1 MPYYKC
7 KLIDEKGSF
16 IVKREFAES
25 KDFLKN
31 KYKDSDK
38 RLLSIRRSYL
48 SDLSRIEIVK
58 TKIKT
63 DEFLLFN
70 QKLIVLLRAGINFPK
85 ALETIIVNMKEGS
98 FKSVLKNVLNDIE
111 NGIQISDA
119 FDSELLPYNNIYRAT
134 LLAGER
140 SGQLDSVLNRFNIYL
155 EKVSNL
161 RKKIISSLS
170 YPIVLL
176 IFMFAMVMLILLYA
190 IPKFKEFYK
199 DFDSKLP
206 SITRI
211 FIGFAEFL
219 KNNIWFIII
228 GIFILYFILKF
239 IEKRNEKII
248 IFDYLKLR
256 IPFIG
261 KLILEN
267 NLAVFSRTLSIL
279 ISGGIT
285 IPESSDIAVKTFTNK
300 YLLKKTE
307 KISEEIK
314 KGRLLSDVLS
324 EVKFIPPIMIEVIR
338 MGESSGKLIDVLEKN
353 SDFIESSI
361 DTRINSLISLIEPV
375 IIIILGL
382 VIAFLLISIYLPIFS
397 SIKVIK

>member
-7 KLIDEKGSF
+7 KLIDERGKYF
-16 IVKREFAES
+16 IKREFAES
-25 KDFLKN
+25 KDFLIN
-31 KYKDSDK
+31 KYEDSDK
-38 RLLSIRRSYL
+38 KLVSIKRAIL
-48 SDLSRIEIVK
+48 SDFSKIELFK
-58 TKIKT
+58 TKIKV
-63 DEFLLFN
+63 DDFLLFN
-70 QKLIVLLRAGINFPK
+70 QKLIVLLRSGISFPK
-85 ALETIIVNMKEGS
+85 ALSTIIDNMKDGN
-98 FKSVLKNVLNDIE
+98 FKSVLMGILKDIE

-119 FDSELLPYNNIYRAT
+119 FESKLLPYNNIYRAT

-140 SGQLDSVLNRFNIYL
+140 SGQLDSVLERFNVYL

-170 YPIVLL
+170 YPVVLL
-176 IFMFAMVMLILLYA
+176 VFMFAMVMLILLYA
-190 IPKFKEFYK
+190 IPKFKEFYQ
-199 DFDSKLP
+199 DFGSKLP
-206 SITRI
+206 GITRA

-219 KNNIWFIII
+219 KTNIWLIII
-228 GIFILYFILKF
+228 GLIIIYMILKF
-239 IEKRNEKII
+239 IEKRNNNIV
-248 IFDYLKLR
+248 IFDYLKLKL
-256 IPFIG
+256 PFIG
-261 KLILEN
+261 NLILEN

-285 IPESSDIAVKTFTNK
+285 IPESSEIAVKTFTNK
-300 YLLKKTE
+300 YLLKKT
-307 KISEEIK
+307 KNISEEIK
-314 KGRLLSDVLS
+314 RGRLLSDVLS
-324 EVKFIPPIMIEVIR
+324 EIVFIPPIMIEVIK